1 MDSITKQLA
10 IKVAEKLTDAVGE
23 DALVRAVLDLFYTL
37 ESEGMLGPVRDD
49 PELCEMIVV
58 LDRMLK
64 PAQSGRR
71 ANREWSAVTSGGVM
85 TMVNTA
91 TGEVFLSGKGKG

>member
-1 MDSITKQLA
+1 MDNITKQLA

-23 DALVRAVLDLFYTL
+23 DALGRAVLDLFYTL

-49 PELCEMIVV
+49 DELCEMIVV

-64 PAQSGRR
+64 PTQTGRH
-71 ANREWSAVTSGGVM
+71 AN
-85 TMVNTA
+85 
-91 TGEVFLSGKGKG
+91 